1 MSENKEDLQQRDF
14 NKIIKDFIK
23 DILNTFPE
31 LEENLN
37 EHLKNIIN
45 DPNSESESLNIV
57 KDFCIKVFPEKFFD
71 ILYQNDDIFSD
82 DNPLFFLPGI
92 DFNELWKENVSDKT
106 RETIWKYLQLI
117 LFTVVSDI
125 SDTSSFGNTAKLFE
139 AINEDEL
146 KTKLEKTI
154 SSLQECFDV
163 SGETDFNNSGIN
175 LEDIPDAEKLH
186 QHVNSMLDGK
196 LGNLAKEIA
205 EETAEELDI
214 DMENGSS
221 VNDIFKTLFKN
232 PNKLMGLV
240 QKVGGKLDEKI
251 KSGDL
256 KESELLAEAGEMV
269 KRMKDMPGMENL
281 QSMLGKMGKGGG
293 KVDMNAMQA
302 HLDRNMRL
310 AKQKERM
317 KNKATTKNNEQETF
331 IDPKAV
337 EDANKMAMELLQ
349 QEGLLGKN
357 NVENLVFS
365 TGEKYNQSARQQQ
378 ATGQSGKKKRGKK
391 KRKGGVK

>member
-1 MSENKEDLQQRDF
+1 M
-14 NKIIKDFIK
+14 
-23 DILNTFPE
+23 
-31 LEENLN
+31 
-37 EHLKNIIN
+37 
-45 DPNSESESLNIV
+45 
-57 KDFCIKVFPEKFFD
+57 
-71 ILYQNDDIFSD
+71 
-82 DNPLFFLPGI
+82 
-92 DFNELWKENVSDKT
+92 
-106 RETIWKYLQLI
+106 
-117 LFTVVSDI
+117 VSDI

-139 AINEDEL
+139 AINEEEL

-186 QHVNSMLDGK
+186 EHVNSMLDGK

-214 DMENGSS
+214 DMEDGSS

-281 QSMLGKMGKGGG
+281 QSML
-293 KVDMNAMQA
+293 
-302 HLDRNMRL
+302 
-310 AKQKERM
+310 
-317 KNKATTKNNEQETF
+317 
-331 IDPKAV
+331 
-337 EDANKMAMELLQ
+337 
-349 QEGLLGKN
+349 
-357 NVENLVFS
+357 
-365 TGEKYNQSARQQQ
+365 
-378 ATGQSGKKKRGKK
+378 
-391 KRKGGVK
+391 